1 MTLASTFFISL
12 FITLA
17 FLPIFKSMAQKS
29 RIMDIPDKRKVHSR
43 PIPKIGGLAMA
54 LGFCISIL
62 IWLPADR
69 FVVAALAGMAV
80 LVAEGFIDDL
90 VCLGYRTKFAAQ
102 IVAALTV
109 ILYGGIR
116 VTILDPLFDPGSE
129 WAFIVSVPLTL
140 VVIVGITNAM
150 NLADGLDGLAGGIAL
165 VVFLCI
171 CALSYESGDD
181 VILIMS
187 LSMLG
192 TLFGFLCFNTYP
204 ALIFMG
210 DAGSQFIGFVTIV
223 LSLRLTQG
231 EGSLSPFLP
240 LLIIGFPVI
249 DTAIVMVERILRG
262 DSPFIADH
270 GHFHHKLLGTGFFHA
285 EAVSI
290 IYLIQSIYVLSA
302 YFLSSRSS
310 LFILAFYLFLSG
322 MICLFFRAV
331 SRHRIRIRR
340 VGFMDMVG
348 RFLSVENE
356 KRIVRLCAILLYMLP
371 PALLFVNCFYANNLP
386 YHISL
391 LSFVMASMII
401 CLWIMKNRL
410 LSSIVRMVLYFMIPA
425 SIYYNQE
432 QSFSLAEW
440 SLGWIYIFLCLMC
453 LLSAFILV
461 RGRTQETNFR
471 TSPMDFLIIAITLCV
486 PPLLEAVLDVWR
498 TLMFLIQILI
508 LFYTYEIM
516 LNGQEKGRRV
526 VTATTVGAL
535 IIIAL
540 KGIH

>member
-1 MTLASTFFISL
+1 MTLAPSFFISL

-17 FLPIFKSMAQKS
+17 FLPIFKAVAQKA
-29 RIMDIPDKRKVHSR
+29 RIMDIPDERKVHSR
-43 PIPKIGGLAMA
+43 PIPKIGGLAMS

-69 FVVAALAGMAV
+69 FVVAALVGMAI
-80 LVAEGFIDDL
+80 LVAEGFVDDII
-90 VCLGYRTKFAAQ
+90 CLGYKTKFIAQ
-102 IVAALTV
+102 IVAALVV

-116 VTILDPLFDPGSE
+116 ITVFDPLFLPGSE
-129 WAFIVSVPLTL
+129 WSLTISIPLTL
-140 VVIVGITNAM
+140 VVVVGITNAI

-165 VVFLCI
+165 IIFLCL
-171 CALSYESGDD
+171 CVLSYGSGDD
-181 VILIMS
+181 VVLIMS

-204 ALIFMG
+204 ALVFMG
-210 DAGSQFIGFVTIV
+210 DAGSQFIGFITII

-231 EGSLSPFLP
+231 GESLSPFLP

-249 DTAIVMVERILRG
+249 DTAIVMIERIARG

-270 GHFHHKLLGTGFFHA
+270 NHFHHKLLGTGFFHT
-285 EAVSI
+285 EAVFI
-290 IYLIQSIYVLSA
+290 IYLIQSVYVLSA
-302 YFLSSRSS
+302 YFLSSRSGLS
-310 LFILAFYLFLSG
+310 ILAFYLFLSG
-322 MICLFFRAV
+322 MICMFSHAV
-331 SRHRIRIRR
+331 CRRRIRIRR

-356 KRIVRLCAILLYMLP
+356 KKIVRLCAIILYMLP
-371 PALLFVNCFYANNLP
+371 PALLFVNCFYASDLP

-401 CLWIMKNRL
+401 CLWIMRNRL
-410 LSSIVRMVLYFMIPA
+410 LSSIVRMALYFMIPA
-425 SIYYNQE
+425 SIYFNQE
-432 QSFSLAEW
+432 QSFSLREW

-453 LLSAFILV
+453 ILSAFILV
-461 RGRTQETNFR
+461 RGRSPETSFR
-471 TSPMDFLIIAITLCV
+471 TSPMDFLVIAITLCV
-486 PPLLEAVLDVWR
+486 PPLLESVLDVWR

-516 LNGQEKGRRV
+516 LNGQEKGKKLV
-526 VTATTVGAL
+526 AATTVGAL
-535 IIIAL
+535 LIIAL